1 MFTLC
6 PQNLVILSIKD
17 LGTCSPKMVLYL
29 SHAKWTY
36 RRRLGS
42 LLLWACV
49 QCVTSIV
56 WALILPIVCWFFINK
71 QQNRHLYFAFKGGQA
86 QTSLHK
92 SWLGGIEKL
101 PGDRT
106 QGLISF
112 FISSEGLSTTTS
124 NRIYCCRKEYKWLIC
139 HLLQART
146 EEIDT
151 TINSL
156 FHKLWIFEYGLNS
169 PEPDS
174 PSEAYLPWGNAEE
187 EIANNTLQ

>member
-6 PQNLVILSIKD
+6 PQNLVILSIKN
-17 LGTCSPKMVLYL
+17 LGTCSPKMILYL

-101 PGDRT
+101 PGDGT
-106 QGLISF
+106 QGLISI
-112 FISSEGLSTTTS
+112 FISSEGLSATTS
-124 NRIYCCRKEYKWLIC
+124 TRILLALRRQMINLSLTASKNWRNRQNKQLIIS
-139 HLLQART
+139 QT
-146 EEIDT
+146 VNI
-151 TINSL
+151 
-156 FHKLWIFEYGLNS
+156 WIFMFGFNS
-169 PEPDS
+169 
-174 PSEAYLPWGNAEE
+174 
-187 EIANNTLQ
+187 